1 MYVNGLGCVCSIP
14 VFSTG
19 WISRFFIENR
29 ILDLSTKSLT
39 PTPTFS
45 SFGRAVPVPRCGLRP
60 AGEGEQVLI
69 SAWQKTC
76 RSRSFVMRCRPVCP
90 HWHYAPLLIGW
101 ANEWRSLGLCVV
113 AALSAQLL
121 PQVAHAVGV
130 DGGQRREVGDG
141 DVFVDLVQGGAV
153 DAEFD
158 GRRAVFGEEARVR
171 GAAAGVEL

>member
-1 MYVNGLGCVCSIP
+1 MWCPILLYTSERLRCSL
-14 VFSTG
+14 
-19 WISRFFIENR
+19 
-29 ILDLSTKSLT
+29 ILFT
-39 PTPTFS
+39 PSPTFS

-90 HWHYAPLLIGW
+90 HWHYAPLLMGW
-101 ANEWRSLGLCVV
+101 ANEWRSLSLCVV

-130 DGGQRREVGDG
+130 DGGQRCEVGNG

-158 GRRAVFGEEARVR
+158 GRRAVFGEEARVG